1 MALIEFLNDIPSIPE
16 ELLTYDIKSIINSP
30 NKFGDRVPHAGSAGK
45 GIYSTHDVSNE
56 LYSFLKP
63 HFGDNIEVR
72 YQLFKSQIPV
82 HIDAHVLSGVTH
94 VYNYVLLTGGD
105 NIKTRH
111 WKVPD
116 EEKLIYLK
124 NRPRT
129 VIWGDELNN
138 EQLLNEIILP
148 TKRWHKLAVNMPHDI
163 SKIDSPRL
171 GITVFNRSGI
181 GSYV

>member
-1 MALIEFLNDIPSIPE
+1 M
-16 ELLTYDIKSIINSP
+16 
-30 NKFGDRVPHAGSAGK
+30 
-45 GIYSTHDVSNE
+45 
-56 LYSFLKP
+56 
-63 HFGDNIEVR
+63 
-72 YQLFKSQIPV
+72 
-82 HIDAHVLSGVTH
+82 SGVTH
-94 VYNYVLLTGGD
+94 VYNYVLLTGGE

-148 TKRWHKLAVNMPHDI
+148 TIRWHKLAVNMPHDI

-171 GITVFNRSGI
+171 GITVFNRNGI